1 MPLMQCMAWIHRY
14 LCCKVHTYHHHISKN
29 KDSLS
34 LSPTSFASSNLPN
47 VASLS
52 KSRSNV
58 RSSSLPSH
66 FSTSKSSSQLGN
78 AHGLHVPCDHINAS
92 TLGALGFAELGTFGA
107 TSFDEL
113 QGNLGVVSFIELQ
126 GTLGVANSTNFYS
139 SSSRNAYR
147 TQGPTYGEP
156 TKKKNHVVEIKKVFK
171 KEWATQFP
179 WAKPM
184 VDLTSKI

>member
-1 MPLMQCMAWIHRY
+1 MLPLKPPNFKY
-14 LCCKVHTYHHHISKN
+14 KLFFFG
-29 KDSLS
+29 SLPS
-34 LSPTSFASSNLPN
+34 TNVQFDLGSSFASSSLPN

-52 KSRSNV
+52 RSRSRSNA
-58 RSSSLPSH
+58 RSSSLPSR
-66 FSTSKSSSQLGN
+66 FSTSESSSQLGN
-78 AHGLHVPCDHINAS
+78 AHGLHVPCDPTNAS
-92 TLGALGFAELGTFGA
+92 TLSALGFAELGTFDA
-107 TSFDEL
+107 TSFVEL

-156 TKKKNHVVEIKKVFK
+156 TKKKNNVVEIKKVFK
-171 KEWATQFP
+171 EEWATQFP